1 MSMMALCVRLNC
13 LQRVVKRKSNK
24 GIRALGV
31 EDEDEGDEEATGIEL
46 GVTRNPVKKES

>member
-1 MSMMALCVRLNC
+1 MMALCVRLNC

-31 EDEDEGDEEATGIEL
+31 AGDEGDEEEATGIEL